1 VVKIWQGG
9 LAIHGA
15 LLGGLL
21 ALLLYARFKR
31 INSWNLIAV
40 VLPGL
45 ALAQAIGRW
54 GNWVNQELFGLPST
68 LPWSIPI
75 DFAHRPRLYEAI
87 TYFHPTFLYESIAM
101 LFVFG
106 ILYYLATKKTA
117 PRFIIGTYLIAYGL
131 VRFLLEFIKI
141 DTTPIVLGLRW
152 PQLVSL
158 VMIAGAIT
166 MFTIKK
172 VKP

>member
-1 VVKIWQGG
+1 MHKKIWFLFLTIFLDMLGIGILIPVIPQ
-9 LAIHGA
+9 
-15 LLGGLL
+15 LLGEPKSPYYLL
-21 ALLLYARFKR
+21 
-31 INSWNLIAV
+31 SV
-40 VLPGL
+40 S
-45 ALAQAIGRW
+45 QSDT
-54 GNWVNQELFGLPST
+54 GLPST